1 MRHRRIVPYNLQ
13 LRPRARDLRRDP
25 TPAERKLWYEFLS
38 LLPCK
43 FTRQKPL
50 GLYIADFYC
59 SRERLV
65 IEVDGDSHF
74 DEKGEARDAARTG
87 ALEAQGL
94 RVIRFRN
101 DEVRESFEAVCEKIL
116 AAIRS

>member
-1 MRHRRIVPYNLQ
+1 MRHRRIVPYNVH
-13 LRPRARDLRRDP
+13 LRPRAQTLRRDP
-25 TPAERKLWYEFLS
+25 TPAERKLWYLFLS
-38 LLPCK
+38 SLPCK

-50 GLYIADFYC
+50 ASYVVDFYC

-74 DEKGEARDAARTG
+74 DEKARVRDAVRTA
-87 ALEAQGL
+87 ALESFGL

-101 DEVRESFEAVCEKIL
+101 DEVKDSFEAVCGKIL
-116 AAIRS
+116 EALKT